1 MQKDNMKKINLGCG
15 LDIREGYINVDM
27 VPGPGIDVVH
37 DLDKFPYPFKNNE
50 IDVVYASHI
59 IEHLKDLPK
68 SMAELK
74 RICKPGAKIIIRV
87 PHFSCGLTYNDPTHK
102 TFFGYFS
109 FDVFTTKGYYGL
121 PIFEIIHRQLNYT
134 RFAFTVLN
142 KFFNPLINLSPSLY
156 ERLFCWILPCSE
168 TLVTLRVVK

>member
-1 MQKDNMKKINLGCG
+1 MKKINLGCG

-59 IEHLKDLPK
+59 IEHLNDLPK

-87 PHFSCGLTYNDPTHK
+87 PHFS
-102 TFFGYFS
+102 
-109 FDVFTTKGYYGL
+109 V
-121 PIFEIIHRQLNYT
+121 
-134 RFAFTVLN
+134 A
-142 KFFNPLINLSPSLY
+142 
-156 ERLFCWILPCSE
+156 
-168 TLVTLRVVK
+168 